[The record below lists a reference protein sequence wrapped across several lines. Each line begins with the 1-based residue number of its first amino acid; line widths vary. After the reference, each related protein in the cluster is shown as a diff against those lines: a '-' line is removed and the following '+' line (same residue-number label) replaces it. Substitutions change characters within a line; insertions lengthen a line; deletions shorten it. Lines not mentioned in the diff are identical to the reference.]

1 MIQRF
6 FYDPEVEISRVEV
19 ISSRLG
25 LSAVEATKEDLIEKV
40 KTLPLE
46 EKFLW
51 GKSTL
56 FLTKQKG
63 RFLKKCPGS
72 VGVVCCNYY
81 TINTISGCPF
91 DCTYCILQN
100 YIENNPFITAFVNR
114 EDMIPEIAH
123 HLSRYPKLRVGT
135 GELTDSLAI
144 DSVLE
149 ESPFFLRMIY
159 EQGWENRI
167 TIEFKTKSAEID
179 TLLEAHRRYPSV
191 DVVVGFSVNIPSI
204 TEREEY
210 KTASFERRLLAMRRL
225 QTAGVPVAIHFDPII
240 MLENL
245 LPAYKQLA
253 KNLFTH
259 LDHRL
264 IRWIS
269 LGGYRHTLSLA
280 PLIEKRFSG
289 SLLLAGEM
297 FPSESDNKYRYFQPI
312 RRFFYQEII
321 HTIQEIFPS
330 APFYLCMEKPFLWK
344 FLDLSQGKC
353 PECFF

>member
-1 MIQRF
+1 MIERL
-6 FYDPEVEISRVEV
+6 FYDPGVEMSRVEV

-123 HLSRYPKLRVGT
+123 HLSCFPKLRVGT
-135 GELTDSLAI
+135 GELTDSLAL
-144 DSVLE
+144 DPVLE
-149 ESPFFLRMIY
+149 ESLFFLRMIHD
-159 EQGWENRI
+159 ERWENRI

-179 TLLEAHRRYPSV
+179 ALLEAHRRYPSV
-191 DVVVGFSVNIPSI
+191 DVVVGFSVNVPSL

-210 KTASFERRLLAMRRL
+210 KTAPFEKRLLAMRRL
-225 QTAGVPVAIHFDPII
+225 QTAGIPVAIHFDPII
-240 MLENL
+240 MLEDL

-253 KNLFTH
+253 KEIFSC

-297 FPSESDNKYRYFQPI
+297 FPSDSDHKYRYLQPL
-312 RRFFYQEII
+312 RRAFYQEII
-321 HTIQEIFPS
+321 RTIQGLFPS
-330 APFYLCMEKPFLWK
+330 APLYLCMEKAFLW
-344 FLDLSQGKC
+344 DLTGLLGKAC
-353 PECFF
+353 PECFG

>member
-1 MIQRF
+1 MIQRL
-6 FYDPEVEISRVEV
+6 FYDPKVDPSKVEE

-25 LSAVEATKEDLIEKV
+25 ISPLEASKEELIETV
-40 KTLPLE
+40 KALPLE

-56 FLTKQKG
+56 FLTTQKG

-72 VGVVCCNYY
+72 PGVVCCNYY

-123 HLSRYPKLRVGT
+123 YLSRFSKLRFGT
-135 GELTDSLAI
+135 GELTDSLVL

-149 ESPFFLRMIY
+149 ESLFFLRMIH
-159 EQGWENRI
+159 EQQWENRI
-167 TIEFKTKSAEID
+167 TMEFKTKSAAID
-179 TLLEAHRRYPSV
+179 SLLEGKKRYPHV
-191 DVVVGFSVNIPSI
+191 DVVVGFSVNIPTV
-204 TEREEY
+204 TEHEEY
-210 KTASFERRLLAMRRL
+210 KTAPFEERLKAMRRL
-225 QTAGVPVAIHFDPII
+225 QRDGIPVAIHFDPILMI
-240 MLENL
+240 EDL

-253 KNLFTH
+253 KEIFSH

-280 PLIEKRFSG
+280 PVIEKRFPH

-297 FPSESDNKYRYFQPI
+297 FPSESDHKYRYFKPM
-312 RRFFYQEII
+312 RRSFYQEII
-321 HTIQEIFPS
+321 RTIQAIFTS
-330 APFYLCMEKPFLWK
+330 APLYLCMEKDFI
-344 FLDLSQGKC
+344 LDGVG
-353 PECFF
+353 